1 VGFVYQIRRM
11 SPLPTLLTKELS
23 STYYDVAHPA
33 GYSSAEKLFIAV
45 RRRFP
50 NLRRSQVRDWLS
62 SQDTFTRHVPI
73 RHRFPRERVYVPG
86 IDVQWQADLSDLS
99 ALKRYNRQYRFLL
112 CVIDVFSKY
121 AWVTPLKDKTGKTL
135 VRAFEGILKTSKRRP
150 QRLQTDKGTEFLNS
164 KFRAFLKSLDIH
176 LFTTENPE
184 TKASVVERFQR
195 TFKSRMWKYFYRNKT
210 LKYADVLSKLVSAY
224 NGSRHKSIGRAP
236 IDVNADN
243 EVAVWQTLYGGERK
257 PVPKHRLKV
266 GDRVRV
272 SKNKKTFEKG
282 YEANWTGEIFTVH
295 SALVRR
301 QRPVYRIKDAEGEVL
316 AGTFYAPE
324 LQKVT
329 IVDEDGLWEIE
340 KTLGEKTV
348 RGRLLVRVRW
358 RHYPNKFDS
367 WIPKRDLRAHK
378 VR

>member
-1 VGFVYQIRRM
+1 M
-11 SPLPTLLTKELS
+11 SPLSALLTKELTS
-23 STYYDVAHPA
+23 IYYDAGHPA
-33 GYSSAEKLFIAV
+33 GYSSAEKLYIAA

-50 NLRRSQVRDWLS
+50 NLHRNQVRDWLS
-62 SQDTFTRHVPI
+62 SQDTYTRHVPI
-73 RHRFPRERVYVPG
+73 RHRFPRERVVVPG
-86 IDVQWQADLSDLS
+86 IDIQWQADLSDLS

-135 VRAFEGILKTSKRRP
+135 VRAFEGILKTSKRKP

-164 KFRAFLKSLDIH
+164 KFRALLNSRNIH

-195 TFKSRMWKYFYRNKT
+195 TYKSRMWKYFYRNKT
-210 LKYADVLSKLVSAY
+210 LKYVDVLNKFTDAY
-224 NGSRHKSIGRAP
+224 NGARHRSIGRPP

-243 EVAVWQTLYGGERK
+243 EILVYRYLYQLK
-257 PVPKHRLKV
+257 SPKATSSRLKV

-272 SKNKKTFEKG
+272 SKTKKTFEKG
-282 YEANWTGEIFTVH
+282 YNANWTGEIFTIASVI
-295 SALVRR
+295 SRR
-301 QRPVYRIKDAEGEVL
+301 APVVYKLRDADGEL
-316 AGTFYAPE
+316 LDGTFYKAE

-329 IVDEDGLWEIE
+329 VNDKDGLWEIE
-340 KTLGEKTV
+340 KTVGEKTV
-348 RGRLLVRVRW
+348 RGRRMVRVRW
-358 RHYPNKFDS
+358 LHYPSKFDS
-367 WIPKRDLRAHK
+367 WIPKSDLSAHK